1 MFDDFL
7 EPTGEELKEKV
18 ANQKKIISDL
28 ENELNGRERE
38 IRDADRRNGE
48 YVEMLDK
55 LKDLVN
61 RYFDEYGKD
70 LYEEWEKEQEGG
82 KQ

>member
-1 MFDDFL
+1 MFEDFT
-7 EPTGEELKEKV
+7 EPTTEELKEKV

-48 YVEMLDK
+48 YLEMLDK
-55 LKDLVN
+55 LKDLIS

-70 LYEEWEKEQEGG
+70 LYEEWEKEQ
-82 KQ
+82 KNC

>member
-1 MFDDFL
+1 MFEDFT
-7 EPTGEELKEKV
+7 EPTTEELKEKV

-28 ENELNGRERE
+28 ENELIGRERE

-55 LKDLVN
+55 LKDLIH

-70 LYEEWEKEQEGG
+70 LYEEWEKEQGVE

>member
-1 MFDDFL
+1 MFDDFI
-7 EPTGEELKEKV
+7 EPTREELKEKV

-38 IRDADRRNGE
+38 IRDADKRNGE
-48 YVEMLDK
+48 YVELLDK
-55 LKDLVN
+55 MRDLIH

-70 LYEEWEKEQEGG
+70 IYEKWEKEQKGN
-82 KQ
+82 KS